1 VLNATPPLF
10 VLLLSFARGSGEPIG
25 AQKAAGVGLGL
36 AGVIMTIGFA
46 SLTDVKA
53 TAPLAQFAVLGASLC
68 YALASMWGR
77 RFAHV
82 AEIITAAVSMSCA
95 AAIMLPA
102 ALVIERPWTLNPA
115 PIAVIATTILAVLCT
130 AFAMVIY
137 FRLVRT
143 LGPLGVTS
151 GSYLRAGF
159 AVAFGTML
167 LGEGLT
173 LTNWIGMLLIV
184 LGVIAVTVKPSSRT
198 QKS

>member
-1 VLNATPPLF
+1 
-10 VLLLSFARGSGEPIG
+10 
-25 AQKAAGVGLGL
+25 
-36 AGVIMTIGFA
+36 MTIGFA

-53 TAPLAQFAVLGASLC
+53 TAPLAQLAVLGASLC